1 MRIARD
7 IIGACLIFSAAA
19 DCKDTSWT
27 PKGSA
32 ELVLAEIKLGGAA
45 KVARRVDSDES
56 FGRSVM
62 NGIATGDST
71 WLDVAG
77 KLTPAS
83 AAGAAT
89 FSIALATALPRSPDR
104 VLALLGASYPVEEV
118 CGIPFLKGDSGLVAS
133 YHDEAIGAL
142 GRVRSA
148 PLMKNREAC
157 RVALDQARARRLER
171 IDPSYIVKNAPT
183 PPPRRARKK
192 PVKAQQLVTPKDTSS
207 SQ

>member
-1 MRIARD
+1 MRIARGV
-7 IIGACLIFSAAA
+7 IGACLIVSSAQG
-19 DCKDTSWT
+19 CKDTSWT

-32 ELVLAEIKLGGAA
+32 ELVLAEIKLGGQG
-45 KVARRVDSDES
+45 KVARRIDSDES

-104 VLALLGASYPVEEV
+104 VLSLLGPSYPVEEV
-118 CGIPFLKGDSGLVAS
+118 CGIPFLKADSARVTS
-133 YHDEAIGAL
+133 YHDEAIDAL

-148 PLMKNREAC
+148 PLTKNREAC
-157 RVALDQARARRLER
+157 RLALDDARARRLAR
-171 IDPSYIVKNAPT
+171 IDPSYIIKNT
-183 PPPRRARKK
+183 PPPAPPPARKK
-192 PVKAQQLVTPKDTSS
+192 AVKAQQVVTPKDTSS
-207 SQ
+207 SE

>member
-1 MRIARD
+1 MRIARE
-7 IIGACLIFSAAA
+7 IIGACLILSAAA
-19 DCKDTSWT
+19 GCKDTGWA

-32 ELVLAEIKLGGAA
+32 ELVLAEIKLGGPA
-45 KVARRVDSDES
+45 KVARRIDSDES

-77 KLTPAS
+77 SLTPAS

-89 FSIALATALPRSPDR
+89 FAIALATALPRSPDR
-104 VLALLGASYPVEEV
+104 VLALLGPSYPVEEV
-118 CGIPFLKGDSGLVAS
+118 CGIPFLKADSALVLS

-142 GRVRSA
+142 GLVRSA
-148 PLMKNREAC
+148 TLTKNREMC

-171 IDPSYIVKNAPT
+171 IDPSYLIKNTPA
-183 PPPRRARKK
+183 PPPRRTRKK

-207 SQ
+207 SE